1 MEGFCL
7 SVKDLACQR
16 GDRLLFRGLSFEL
29 SGGEALQIAG
39 PNGTGKSSL
48 LRIVA
53 GLLRPFAGTVERG
66 GGIGLVNERLALDE
80 HLPLG
85 KALDFWG
92 RIDSPAAATPNLGLD
107 DLLDV
112 PVQFLSTGQ
121 RKRAALTRLV
131 RQAAPI
137 WLLDEPL
144 NGLDIDAAR
153 ACEALVAEHC
163 ARGGI
168 ALIASHQPF
177 ALPSMRTLH
186 LADFALPLPGGEG
199 IEGWGSAAA
208 PRVSAGVGGRPPQ
221 TPPKTG
227 GL

>member
-1 MEGFCL
+1 
-7 SVKDLACQR
+7 V
-16 GDRLLFRGLSFEL
+16 LFRGLSFEL
-29 SGGEALQIAG
+29 GEGEALQVVG

-92 RIDSPAAATPNLGLD
+92 RIDSPAAATPNLDLD

-121 RKRAALTRLV
+121 RKRAGILLSNSRMAG
-131 RQAAPI
+131 I

-144 NGLDIDAAR
+144 NGLDAAGVEMVVGGV
-153 ACEALVAEHC
+153 EAFC
-163 ARGGI
+163 AHGGI

-177 ALPSMRTLH
+177 AFSGLKRLD
-186 LADFALPLPGGEG
+186 LADY
-199 IEGWGSAAA
+199 A
-208 PRVSAGVGGRPPQ
+208 P
-221 TPPKTG
+221 
-227 GL
+227 